1 MMKSLVAAAAIAA
14 GMMTFA
20 ASAQERAENPKVLA
34 QSAGKKT
41 TKNQTRKAPAE
52 ADACPYLFGCG
63 SAKKAAEKAGEPNVD
78 KMQTASIAPRV
89 SPKLNAKARKKV
101 IRKAAKAEDLRK
113 DVKAEDI
120 KAEDI
125 KAEDIR
131 KDVKA
136 EDIRKDV
143 KAEDIKAEDIKAED
157 IRKDVKAEDIRRD
170 IKAEEMP
177 AATASTS
184 GVQYGSIVARYA
196 ASYDVPASL
205 AHAVIRVE
213 SNYRVNAL
221 GSAGEIGLMQI
232 KPATARMMGY
242 SGSAK
247 GLYNPETNIKFGIKY
262 LSMAHK
268 LGGGTTCGT
277 ILKYNAGHA
286 AKRMN
291 PVSARYCSKV
301 KQHLAGA

>member
-1 MMKSLVAAAAIAA
+1 MIKLKVAVALAAGLVTFAAAA
-14 GMMTFA
+14 
-20 ASAQERAENPKVLA
+20 QDRVENPKVMA
-34 QSAGKKT
+34 QNSAKKAAAA
-41 TKNQTRKAPAE
+41 KARKSAKEAE
-52 ADACPYLFGCG
+52 TCPYLFGCG
-63 SAKKAAEKAGEPNVD
+63 SAKKAAEKADKPDAAKVQKASVSKRVSPKLVAKAQKDVKGTKKAAARKTSAKKARRPNVD
-78 KMQTASIAPRV
+78 KMQTASISSARV
-89 SPKLNAKARKKV
+89 SPKLIAKARK
-101 IRKAAKAEDLRK
+101 
-113 DVKAEDI
+113 DVKGAE
-120 KAEDI
+120 KPVAGN
-125 KAEDIR
+125 
-131 KDVKA
+131 
-136 EDIRKDV
+136 
-143 KAEDIKAEDIKAED
+143 
-157 IRKDVKAEDIRRD
+157 
-170 IKAEEMP
+170 
-177 AATASTS
+177 ASGS
-184 GVQYGSIVARYA
+184 GLQYGSIVARYA
-196 ASYDVPASL
+196 ASYGVPASL

-232 KPATARMMGY
+232 KPATARMLGY
-242 SGSAK
+242 SGSSK

>member
-1 MMKSLVAAAAIAA
+1 M
-14 GMMTFA
+14 
-20 ASAQERAENPKVLA
+20 
-34 QSAGKKT
+34 
-41 TKNQTRKAPAE
+41 
-52 ADACPYLFGCG
+52 
-63 SAKKAAEKAGEPNVD
+63 
-78 KMQTASIAPRV
+78 
-89 SPKLNAKARKKV
+89 
-101 IRKAAKAEDLRK
+101 
-113 DVKAEDI
+113 
-120 KAEDI
+120 
-125 KAEDIR
+125 
-131 KDVKA
+131 
-136 EDIRKDV
+136 
-143 KAEDIKAEDIKAED
+143 
-157 IRKDVKAEDIRRD
+157 RRD

>member
-101 IRKAAKAEDLRK
+101 IRKAAKAEDIRK
-113 DVKAEDI
+113 DVKAEAIRRDI
-120 KAEDI
+120 KA
-125 KAEDIR
+125 KAIR

-143 KAEDIKAEDIKAED
+143 KAEAIRKDVKAED

-213 SNYRVNAL
+213 SNYRVDAL

>member
-14 GMMTFA
+14 GMITFA
-20 ASAQERAENPKVLA
+20 ASAEERAENPKVLA
-34 QSAGKKT
+34 QSAAKKT
-41 TKNQTRKAPAE
+41 AKNETRKAAAE

-63 SAKKAAEKAGEPNVD
+63 AAKKAAEKAGESNVD

-101 IRKAAKAEDLRK
+101 IRKQA
-113 DVKAEDI
+113 
-120 KAEDI
+120 

-143 KAEDIKAEDIKAED
+143 KAEDIRKDVKAEDIRKDVKAEDIRKDVKAED

-205 AHAVIRVE
+205 AHGVIRVE

>member
-1 MMKSLVAAAAIAA
+1 MMKSIVAAAAIAA

-20 ASAQERAENPKVLA
+20 AGAQERAENPKILA
-34 QSAGKKT
+34 QSAAKKT
-41 TKNQTRKAPAE
+41 AKNETRKAAPD

-63 SAKKAAEKAGEPNVD
+63 SAKKAAEKAGEPNVGKMQTASIAAKKTAEKADEPNVD
-78 KMQTASIAPRV
+78 KMKTASIAPRV

-101 IRKAAKAEDLRK
+101 IRK
-113 DVKAEDI
+113 DVKAV
-120 KAEDI
+120 
-125 KAEDIR
+125 DIR
-131 KDVKA
+131 KDDKA
-136 EDIRKDV
+136 EVIRKDV
-143 KAEDIKAEDIKAED
+143 
-157 IRKDVKAEDIRRD
+157 
-170 IKAEEMP
+170 KAEEMP

-196 ASYDVPASL
+196 ESYGVPASL
-205 AHAVIRVE
+205 AHAVIRIE

-221 GSAGEIGLMQI
+221 GRAGEIGLMQI

-242 SGSAK
+242 SGSAQ

-291 PVSARYCSKV
+291 PISARYCSKV